1 MSQTARMRRP
11 APERVILYALLAFAF
26 VFYATPILWLV
37 LAAFRT
43 ESELYTQAAY
53 SLGSFDALRQT
64 WRNLATYDDF
74 LIGKWALN
82 SAIYSVGGVA
92 LSLVAVIPAGYVLAT
107 YEFAAR
113 KLILIVTLV
122 AMITPNTV
130 ITLPIYLQMQALGL
144 NNSYLGMVLATA
156 FFPFGVYLAFIY
168 FVTSLP
174 TSLIDAGRIDG
185 ASRFRLFWS
194 IALPLSRPLIALVAF
209 FSFLANWSNYFLGFV
224 LLTRDDL
231 YSLPIGLAVLINS
244 SGALGNDVASDIPI
258 NRPEAIVAAILVI
271 APVLLLFLISQRFV
285 RAGTLSGAEKG

>member
-1 MSQTARMRRP
+1 M
-11 APERVILYALLAFAF
+11 LYTLLAFAF

-74 LIGKWALN
+74 LIGRWALN

-144 NNSYLGMVLATA
+144 NNSHLGMVLATA

-174 TSLIDAGRIDG
+174 ASLIDAGRIDG

-209 FSFLANWSNYFLGFV
+209 SSFLANWSNYFLGFV